1 MLPVVDQLEG
11 VSIEGG
17 SNQLT
22 SGGVRVDTSDTSSLV
37 SSEFRTR
44 NLRSV
49 NSSLHF
55 HNHAKLHEGAP
66 EEDGSDRW
74 RGGGSTFFGP
84 LNEHQAGRYNGETRQ
99 LLKKKILF
107 RKCLVV
113 GARSFVASFRVSMM
127 AVCCSSSSSS
137 SRGGTLVP

>member
-1 MLPVVDQLEG
+1 MCTVRLVLPVVDQLEG

-99 LLKKKILF
+99 LLKKNCCQF
-107 RKCLVV
+107 P
-113 GARSFVASFRVSMM
+113 RVDDGS
-127 AVCCSSSSSS
+127 
-137 SRGGTLVP
+137 LLQQQQQQ